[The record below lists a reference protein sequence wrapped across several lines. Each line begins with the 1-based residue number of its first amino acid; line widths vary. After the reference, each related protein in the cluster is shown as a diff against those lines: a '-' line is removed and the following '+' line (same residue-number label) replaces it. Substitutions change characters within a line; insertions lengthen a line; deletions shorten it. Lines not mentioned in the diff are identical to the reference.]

1 MIILYI
7 ENSHMSFWSQNFIH
21 MYKLRYIDNESIFIK
36 IPKRINWYSESVVFF
51 TGILIPLTVSIGF
64 EPCHVPMIL
73 WNLPKINSSWVFA
86 LELSINFWRIKQS
99 PATTNA
105 APSPTENVAYVS
117 KSKQSTWIQD
127 LFHWRFC
134 INESKL
140 TKLSCDTPYCSINK
154 ITKLSTFHLLRQ
166 QICLDMNKSLLLS
179 F

>member
-7 ENSHMSFWSQNFIH
+7 ENSHMSFRSQNFIH
-21 MYKLRYIDNESIFIK
+21 MYKLRYIDIESIFFK
-36 IPKRINWYSESVVFF
+36 IPKRINWYSERAAYFYWDF
-51 TGILIPLTVSIGF
+51 IPLTLSMGF
-64 EPCHVPMIL
+64 ELWHVPMIL

-86 LELSINFWRIKQS
+86 LELSINFWRIKQL
-99 PATTNA
+99 PNTTNA
-105 APSPTENVAYVS
+105 APSSTENVAYVS
-117 KSKQSTWIQD
+117 KSKKSTWIQD

-140 TKLSCDTPYCSINK
+140 TKLSCDTPYCSIHK
-154 ITKLSTFHLLRQ
+154 ITKQ